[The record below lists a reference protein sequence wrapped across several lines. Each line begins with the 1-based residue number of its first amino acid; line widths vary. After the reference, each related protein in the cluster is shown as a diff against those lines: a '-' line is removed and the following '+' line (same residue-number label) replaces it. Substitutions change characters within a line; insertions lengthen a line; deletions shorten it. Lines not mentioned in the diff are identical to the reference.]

1 MAGLVR
7 IENNTQLDARQTAES
22 AAMDRQNDPLIQ
34 GLAGHLRRL
43 WEPAKRA
50 KLPIETKM
58 FKALRQRNG
67 EYEQTTANA
76 IAKQGGSA
84 VYMMVTETKCRGAE
98 SWLRDI
104 LLEDGKIPFQVSPS
118 PRPDINPEDAQRI
131 TESFGNKV
139 MSQMQSGQP
148 QDPEAQ
154 AEMKELAEQEVRNE
168 IMEEAQE
175 TADAM
180 QTLIEDQFAEG
191 GMIEGFNAFIS
202 DLVTYPN
209 AFLKGPVVRKKRKM
223 KWVQGPDGKYAP
235 DVSEDLVPTYMRVDP
250 YRLYPE
256 PGVTNINEG
265 FVFEHHRLSRPE
277 LAALKGVP
285 GYDDDAISKVL
296 EDMPYSSTG
305 TWLNPNE
312 QTKATLEQKY
322 NIWDRPTATVDA
334 LEFTGKVPGSKL
346 LEWGLTAEEV
356 PDPDKEY
363 DCNAW
368 LIDRWVIKATM
379 NYDPLGRNAYYTS
392 SFVKRPG
399 ALWGTGIPELID
411 DIQNMCNAAARAL
424 VNNMGLASGPM
435 VEVNVD
441 RLPADEEIT
450 TLTPWRVFQV
460 TNDPMGSGQ
469 PAVRFNQPQSNANE
483 LMQVYTH
490 FTKLA
495 DDQSGIPAYVYGDM
509 NVGGAGRTAS
519 GLSMLMGSAGKGIRQ
534 VIMHLDM
541 DVVGPAVEAQYDW
554 NMRYVD
560 DDSVKGDSQ
569 TCPKGAIQ
577 LATKEQLNVRRVEFL
592 QATANPMDSQIVG
605 IPGRAAILREVAKG
619 LNMPVDDIIPS
630 KEKLEIMQAEQEA
643 QKKQEQ
649 EQQMQA
655 QQQQAA
661 QANAPRSI
669 TIQKGAP
676 GQPAPA
682 PTFPGGAP
690 KGGKDA
696 NTVSSSISGH

>member
-1 MAGLVR
+1 MAGLLRV
-7 IENNTQLDARQTAES
+7 ENNQQMDARLSAES
-22 AAMDRQNDPLIQ
+22 SAMDRQNDPLIV
-34 GLAGHLRRL
+34 GLAAHLRRL

-67 EYEQTTANA
+67 EYEQTIANA
-76 IAKQGGSA
+76 IAQQGGSA

-104 LLEDGKIPFQVSPS
+104 LLEDGKIPFAVTPS
-118 PRPDINPEDAQRI
+118 PKPSINPDDEQRI
-131 TESFGNKV
+131 TEKFSAKITQ
-139 MSQMQSGQP
+139 MMQSGQAIDP
-148 QDPEAQ
+148 QAQ
-154 AEMKELAEQEVRNE
+154 EDAKELAQQEIRNE

-175 TADAM
+175 TASSM
-180 QTLIEDQFAEG
+180 QTLIEDQFSEG
-191 GMIEGFNAFIS
+191 GMIDGFNAFIS

-209 AFLKGPVVRKKRKM
+209 AFLKGPVVRKQRKM
-223 KWVQGPDGKYAP
+223 AWVKGPDGKYAP
-235 DVSEDLVPTYMRVDP
+235 DVTEELCPTYTRVDP
-250 YRLYPE
+250 YRMYPE
-256 PGVTNINEG
+256 PGVSNIKEG

-285 GYDDDAISKVL
+285 GYDDDAISQVL
-296 EDMPYSSTG
+296 ENMPYSSTG

-334 LEFTGKVPGSKL
+334 LEFTGKIPGSKL
-346 LEWGLTAEEV
+346 IEWGMSEEEV

-379 NYDPLGRNAYYTS
+379 NYDPLGRNPYYTS

-435 VEVNVD
+435 VEVNID
-441 RLPADEEIT
+441 RMPSDEEVT
-450 TLTPWRVFQV
+450 TLTPWRIFQV

-469 PAVRFNQPQSNANE
+469 PAIRFNQPQSNAQE
-483 LMQVYTH
+483 LMMVYTH

-541 DVVGPAVEAQYDW
+541 DVIGLAVEAQYDW

-560 DDSVKGDSQ
+560 DDSIKGDSQ
-569 TCPKGAIQ
+569 VAAKGAIQ

-630 KEKLEIMQAEQEA
+630 KEKLEAMQAEQEA

-649 EQQMQA
+649 AAQMQA
-655 QQQQAA
+655 QA
-661 QANAPRSI
+661 QG
-669 TIQKGAP
+669 GAP
-676 GQPAPA
+676 GQGPQQGKPT

-690 KGGKDA
+690 KGGDDA
-696 NTVSSSISGH
+696 NTVSNQNTGKAA

>member
-7 IENNTQLDARQTAES
+7 IENNSQMDARQTAES
-22 AAMDRQNDPLIQ
+22 AALDRQNDPLIV
-34 GLAGHLRRL
+34 GLAAHLRRL

-67 EYEQTTANA
+67 EYEQTIQNA
-76 IAKQGGSA
+76 IAKQGGSS

-118 PRPDINPEDAQRI
+118 PRPDINPEDSQRI
-131 TESFGNKV
+131 TDSFSQKV
-139 MSQMQSGQP
+139 MAHMQSGQP
-148 QDPEAQ
+148 QDAEAQ
-154 AEMKELAEQEVRNE
+154 EEMKELAIQEVRTE

-175 TADAM
+175 TSDAM

-191 GMIEGFNAFIS
+191 GMVEGFNAFIS

-209 AFLKGPVVRKKRKM
+209 AFLKGPVVRKQRKM

-235 DVSEDLVPTYMRVDP
+235 DVTEELVPTYTRVDP
-250 YRLYPE
+250 YRIYPE
-256 PGVTNINEG
+256 PGVTSIKEG

-285 GYDDDAISKVL
+285 GYDDDAISQVL
-296 EDMPYSSTG
+296 ENMPYSSTG

-346 LEWGLTAEEV
+346 LEWGMTEDEV

-379 NYDPLGRNAYYTS
+379 NYDPLGRNPYYTS

-441 RLPADEEIT
+441 RLPADEEVT

-469 PAVRFNQPQSNANE
+469 PAVRFNQPQSNAQE
-483 LMQVYTH
+483 LMMVYTH

-541 DVVGPAVEAQYDW
+541 DVIGPAVEAQYDW

-560 DDSVKGDSQ
+560 DDSIKGDSQ

-577 LATKEQLNVRRVEFL
+577 LATKEQENVRRMEFL
-592 QATANPMDSQIVG
+592 QATSNPMDSQIVG

-619 LNMPVDDIIPS
+619 LNMPIDDIIPS
-630 KEKLEIMQAEQEA
+630 KEKLEMMQKEQEA
-643 QKKQEQ
+643 QQQAQQ
-649 EQQMQA
+649 EQQAQQA
-655 QQQQAA
+655 QGPQASVQFNRGPNGEVHGA
-661 QANAPRSI
+661 QL
-669 TIQKGAP
+669 
-676 GQPAPA
+676 
-682 PTFPGGAP
+682 FPGGNP
-690 KGGKDA
+690 KGGQDA
-696 NTVSSSISGH
+696 NTVSNKQTGRSA

>member
-7 IENNTQLDARQTAES
+7 IENNAQLDARQQAEQ
-22 AAMDRQNDPLIQ
+22 AAQGRQNDPLIL
-34 GLAGHLRRL
+34 GLAAHLRHL

-67 EYEQTTANA
+67 EYEQTIANA
-76 IAKQGGSA
+76 IAAQGGSS

-104 LLEDGKIPFQVSPS
+104 LLEDGKIPFLVSPS
-118 PRPDINPEDAQRI
+118 PKPSINPDMEQMI
-131 TESFGNKV
+131 TDKFGQKV
-139 MSQMQSGQP
+139 MQSMQSGQP
-148 QDPEAQ
+148 QDPDAQ
-154 AEMKELAEQEVRNE
+154 EDMKELAEQEVRNE

-175 TADAM
+175 TSDAM
-180 QTLIEDQFAEG
+180 QVLIEDQFAEG
-191 GMIEGFNAFIS
+191 GMIEGFSAFIS
-202 DLVTYPN
+202 DLATYPN
-209 AFLKGPVVRKKRKM
+209 AFLKGPVVRKQRKM
-223 KWVQGPDGKYAP
+223 KWVKGVDGKYAP
-235 DVSEDLVPTYMRVDP
+235 DVTEELVPTYTRVDP
-250 YRLYPE
+250 YRMYPE
-256 PGVTNINEG
+256 PGVSSINEG

-296 EDMPYSSTG
+296 EEMPASSTG
-305 TWLNPNE
+305 TWLNPNY
-312 QTKATLEQKY
+312 QTQATLEQKY

-334 LEFTGKVPGSKL
+334 LEFTGKIPGSKL
-346 LEWGLTAEEV
+346 LEWGMTSEEV

-379 NYDPLGRNAYYTS
+379 NYDPLGRNPYYTS

-399 ALWGTGIPELID
+399 AFWGSSIPELID

-435 VEVNVD
+435 VEVNID
-441 RLPADEEIT
+441 RMPADEEIT
-450 TLTPWRVFQV
+450 TLTPWRIFQV

-469 PAVRFNQPQSNANE
+469 PAIRFNQPQSNAQE
-483 LMQVYTH
+483 LMMVYTH

-509 NVGGAGRTAS
+509 NVAGAGRTAS

-534 VIMHLDM
+534 VIMHIDM
-541 DVVGPAVEAQYDW
+541 DVIGPVVEAQYDW

-560 DDSVKGDSQ
+560 DGSVKGDSQ

-577 LATKEQLNVRRVEFL
+577 LATKEQENVRRMEFL
-592 QATANPMDSQIVG
+592 QATSNPMDSQIVG

-619 LNMPVDDIIPS
+619 LNMPTDDIIPS
-630 KEKLEIMQAEQEA
+630 KEKLE
-643 QKKQEQ
+643 
-649 EQQMQA
+649 QMQA
-655 QQQQAA
+655 QQEAQQQAQA
-661 QANAPRSI
+661 QAQA
-669 TIQKGAP
+669 QQAQQGQP
-676 GQPAPA
+676 GQQPGNGQQQPAPA

-690 KGGKDA
+690 KGGQA
-696 NTVSSSISGH
+696 SNTVSNQNTGRAA

>member
-1 MAGLVR
+1 MVGLVR
-7 IENNTQLDARQTAES
+7 VENNSQLDARQTAES
-22 AAMDRQNDPLIQ
+22 AAMDRQSDPLIV
-34 GLAGHLRRL
+34 GLAGYLRRL

-67 EYEQTTANA
+67 EYDAQIANA
-76 IAKQGGSA
+76 IAQQGGSA

-104 LLEDGKIPFQVSPS
+104 LLEEGKIPFKVSPT
-118 PRPDINPEDAQRI
+118 PKPGINPDQEKMI
-131 TESFGNKV
+131 TDKFGQKV
-139 MSQMQSGQP
+139 LQAMQTGQP
-148 QDPEAQ
+148 QDPSMQ
-154 AEMKELAEQEVRNE
+154 DDMKDLAEQEVRNE

-175 TADAM
+175 TSDAM

-209 AFLKGPVVRKKRKM
+209 AFLKGPVVRKQRKM
-223 KWVQGPDGKYAP
+223 QWVKGADGKYAP
-235 DVSEDLVPTYMRVDP
+235 DVTEELVPTYSRVDP

-285 GYDDDAISKVL
+285 GYDDDAISQVL
-296 EDMPYSSTG
+296 ENMPYSSTG

-312 QTKATLEQKY
+312 QTKATLEHKY

-334 LEFTGKVPGSKL
+334 LEFTGKVPGRKL
-346 LEWGLTAEEV
+346 VEWGMTEEEV
-356 PDPDKEY
+356 PDQDKEY

-379 NYDPLGRNAYYTS
+379 NYDPLGRNPYYTS

-435 VEVNVD
+435 VEINVD
-441 RLPADEEIT
+441 RMPADEEIT
-450 TLTPWRVFQV
+450 TLTPWRIFQV

-469 PAVRFNQPQSNANE
+469 PAIRFNQPQSNAQE
-483 LMQVYTH
+483 LMMVYTH

-541 DVVGPAVEAQYDW
+541 DVIAPCVKAQYDW

-569 TCPKGAIQ
+569 VAPKGAIQ

-592 QATANPMDSQIVG
+592 QATANPVDSQIVG

-619 LNMPVDDIIPS
+619 LNMPVDDIVPS
-630 KEKLEIMQAEQEA
+630 KEKLEQMQAEQEA
-643 QKKQEQ
+643 QKKAEQ
-649 EQQMQA
+649 EAQLQA
-655 QQQQAA
+655 QQQQAQ
-661 QANAPRSI
+661 QANAPRNI

-676 GQPAPA
+676 AT
-682 PTFPGGAP
+682 PTFPDGSK
-690 KGGKDA
+690 KGGDGS
-696 NTVSSSISGH
+696 NTVSSSISGQ

>member
-7 IENNTQLDARQTAES
+7 IENNSQLNARQAAES
-22 AAMDRQNDPLIQ
+22 AAQDRQNDPLIA
-34 GLAGHLRRL
+34 GLAGYLRRL

-67 EYEQTTANA
+67 QYEQEIANA
-76 IAKQGGSA
+76 IAQQGGSS

-104 LLEDGKIPFQVSPS
+104 LLEDGKIPFQVAPS
-118 PRPDINPEDAQRI
+118 PKPDINPELEKAINDKFAQSVI
-131 TESFGNKV
+131 
-139 MSQMQSGQP
+139 QQIQQAQQPMQPGQP
-148 QDPEAQ
+148 PQPMDPLTQE
-154 AEMKELAEQEVRNE
+154 EMKDQATAEARNE
-168 IMEEAQE
+168 VMEAAQE

-180 QTLIEDQFAEG
+180 QILIEDQFAEG
-191 GMIEGFNAFIS
+191 GMVEGFNAFIS

-209 AFLKGPVVRKKRKM
+209 AFLKGPVVRRKRKM
-223 KWVQGPDGKYAP
+223 KWVQGQDGKYVP
-235 DVSEDLVPTYMRVDP
+235 DVQDELSPTYTRVDP
-250 YRLYPE
+250 YRIYPE
-256 PGVTNINEG
+256 PGITNINEG
-265 FVFEHHRLSRPE
+265 FIFEHHRLSRPE

-285 GYDDDAISKVL
+285 GYDDDAISEVL
-296 EDMPYSSTG
+296 ENMPYSSTG

-334 LEFTGKVPGSKL
+334 LEFTGKIPGSKL
-346 LEWGLTAEEV
+346 IEWGMTEQEV

-379 NYDPLGRNAYYTS
+379 NYDPLGRNPYYSS

-399 ALWGTGIPELID
+399 AFWGTGIPELID

-435 VEVNVD
+435 VEVNID
-441 RLPADEEIT
+441 RMPADEELT
-450 TLTPWRVFQV
+450 TLTPWRIFQV
-460 TNDPMGSGQ
+460 TNDPLGSGQ
-469 PAVRFNQPQSNANE
+469 PAVRFNQPQSNAQE

-509 NVGGAGRTAS
+509 QVGGAGRTAS

-534 VIMHLDM
+534 VIMHIDM
-541 DVVGPAVEAQYDW
+541 DVIGPAVEAQYDW
-554 NMRYVD
+554 NMRYID
-560 DDSVKGDSQ
+560 DDSIKGDC
-569 TCPKGAIQ
+569 TTTPKGAIQ

-630 KEKLEIMQAEQEA
+630 KEKLE
-643 QKKQEQ
+643 
-649 EQQMQA
+649 QMQA
-655 QQQQAA
+655 AQERQQAMQQQQQQAA
-661 QANAPRSI
+661 Q
-669 TIQKGAP
+669 QQ
-676 GQPAPA
+676 GQQGTPPA
-682 PTFPGGAP
+682 PTHPGGAP
-690 KGGKDA
+690 KGGGDA
-696 NTVSSSISGH
+696 NTASSSISGQ

>member
-7 IENNTQLDARQTAES
+7 FENNAQMDARQTAES
-22 AAMDRQNDPLIQ
+22 TAMDRQNTPLIT

-58 FKALRQRNG
+58 FRALRQRNG
-67 EYEQTTANA
+67 DYDPADESA
-76 IAKQGGSA
+76 IAKQGGSK
-84 VYMMVTETKCRGAE
+84 VFMMVTETKCRGAE

-104 LLEDGKIPFQVSPS
+104 LLEDGKLPFQVAPS
-118 PRPDINPEDAQRI
+118 PQPSINPDQEQQI
-131 TESFGNKV
+131 TEKFGQKV
-139 MSQMQSGQP
+139 TQALQGGQP
-148 QDPEAQ
+148 MDPDTQEDLKDIAR
-154 AEMKELAEQEVRNE
+154 QEVRNE

-175 TADAM
+175 AADNM
-180 QTLIEDQFAEG
+180 QTKIEDQFAEG

-202 DLVTYPN
+202 DLATYPN
-209 AFLKGPVVRKKRKM
+209 AFLKGPEVRKKRTM
-223 KWVQGPDGKYAP
+223 KWTKGPNGWQP
-235 DVSEDLVPTYMRVDP
+235 DVSDDLTPMYRRVDP

-256 PGVTNINEG
+256 PGVTSLNEG

-285 GYDDDAISKVL
+285 GYDDDAISQVL
-296 EDMPYSSTG
+296 EAMPYSSTG

-334 LEFTGKVPGSKL
+334 LEFTGKIPGSKL
-346 LEWGLTAEEV
+346 IEWGLTSEEV

-368 LIDRWVIKATM
+368 LIDRWVIKATL
-379 NYDPLGRNAYYTS
+379 NFDPLGRSNYYTS

-399 ALWGTGIPELID
+399 ALWGTSIPELVED
-411 DIQNMCNAAARAL
+411 LQRMCNAAARAL

-435 VEVNVD
+435 VEINVE
-441 RLPADEEIT
+441 RLPPDEDIT
-450 TLTPWRVFQV
+450 TLHPWRIFQT
-460 TNDPMGSGQ
+460 TNDPLGSGQ
-469 PAVRFNQPQSNANE
+469 PAIRFYQPNSNAQE
-483 LMQVYTH
+483 LMQVYTY
-490 FTKLA
+490 FCKLA

-509 NVGGAGRTAS
+509 QVGGAGRTAS

-541 DVVGPAVEAQYDW
+541 DVISPAVEAQYDW

-560 DDSVKGDSQ
+560 DDSLKGDSQ
-569 TCPKGAIQ
+569 VVPKGAIQ

-630 KEKLEIMQAEQEA
+630 KEKLEEMQREQEL
-643 QKKQEQ
+643 Q
-649 EQQMQA
+649 QA
-655 QQQQAA
+655 QQAQAQQAA
-661 QANAPRSI
+661 QGQAAQQGKTVNVNLHP
-669 TIQKGAP
+669 G
-676 GQPAPA
+676 GQPQ
-682 PTFPGGAP
+682 GGQ
-690 KGGKDA
+690 DA

>member
-1 MAGLVR
+1 VVGLVR
-7 IENNTQLDARQTAES
+7 IENNAQLTARQTAES
-22 AAMDRQNDPLIQ
+22 AAQERQNDPLIV
-34 GLAGHLRRL
+34 GLAAHLRRL

-67 EYEQTTANA
+67 EYEQTIANA
-76 IAKQGGSA
+76 IAQQGGSA

-104 LLEDGKIPFQVSPS
+104 LLEDGKIPFQVAPS
-118 PRPDINPEDAQRI
+118 PKPALNPDTEQRI
-131 TESFGNKV
+131 TESFSQKV
-139 MSQMQSGQP
+139 MESMQSGQP
-148 QDPEAQ
+148 QDPQAQ
-154 AEMKELAEQEVRNE
+154 ADMKELAQQEVRNA
-168 IMEEAQE
+168 ISEEAQE
-175 TADAM
+175 TADNM
-180 QTLIEDQFAEG
+180 QTKIEDQFAEG
-191 GMIEGFNAFIS
+191 GMLEGFSAFIS

-209 AFLKGPVVRKKRKM
+209 AFLKGPVVRKQRKM
-223 KWVQGPDGKYAP
+223 AWVKDETGKYTP
-235 DVSEDLVPTYMRVDP
+235 QVDDELVPTYTRVDP
-250 YRLYPE
+250 YRVYPE
-256 PGVTNINEG
+256 PGITNINEG
-265 FVFEHHRLSRPE
+265 FIFEHHRLSRPE

-285 GYDDDAISKVL
+285 GYDGDAISKVL
-296 EDMPYSSTG
+296 DEMPYSSTG

-334 LEFTGKVPGSKL
+334 LEFTGKIQGSKL
-346 LEWGLTAEEV
+346 LEWGMTYEEV

-368 LIDRWVIKATM
+368 LIDRWVIKATL
-379 NYDPLGRNAYYTS
+379 NYDPLGRNNYYTS

-399 ALWGTGIPELID
+399 AFWGSGIPELID
-411 DIQNMCNAAARAL
+411 DIQNMCNAAARSL

-435 VEVNVD
+435 VEVNID
-441 RLPADEEIT
+441 RMPADEEIT
-450 TLTPWRVFQV
+450 SLTPWRIFQV

-469 PAVRFNQPQSNANE
+469 PAIRFNQPQSNAQE
-483 LMQVYTH
+483 LMMVYTH

-541 DVVGPAVEAQYDW
+541 DVISSAARAQYDW
-554 NMRYVD
+554 NMRYID
-560 DDSVKGDSQ
+560 DDSIKGDSQ
-569 TCPKGAIQ
+569 VTPKGAIQ
-577 LATKEQLNVRRVEFL
+577 LAVKEQENVRRMEFL
-592 QATANPMDSQIVG
+592 QATANPSDMQIVG

-630 KEKLEIMQAEQEA
+630 KEKLDQMQAEQQA
-643 QKKQEQ
+643 Q
-649 EQQMQA
+649 QQA
-655 QQQQAA
+655 EQQQQAA
-661 QANAPRSI
+661 QA
-669 TIQKGAP
+669 GAP
-676 GQPAPA
+676 QANVQFQRGPNGEVQGAQL
-682 PTFPGGAP
+682 FPGGS
-690 KGGKDA
+690 KMGGQDS
-696 NTVSSSISGH
+696 NTVTNKQTGRS

>member
-7 IENNTQLDARQTAES
+7 IENNQQMDARQTAES
-22 AAMDRQNDPLIQ
+22 AAMDRQSDPLIV
-34 GLAGHLRRL
+34 GLAAHLRRL

-67 EYEQTTANA
+67 EYEQTIANA

-104 LLEDGKIPFQVSPS
+104 LLEDGKIPFQVSPT
-118 PRPDINPEDAQRI
+118 PKPDINPDMEKMI
-131 TESFGNKV
+131 TEKFSQKV
-139 MSQMQSGQP
+139 MQMMQSGQP
-148 QDPEAQ
+148 MDPDAQ
-154 AEMKELAEQEVRNE
+154 EDMKELAEQEIRNE

-191 GMIEGFNAFIS
+191 GMVEGFNAFIS

-209 AFLKGPVVRKKRKM
+209 AFLKGPVVRKQRKM

-235 DVSEDLVPTYMRVDP
+235 DVTEELVPTYTRVDP
-250 YRLYPE
+250 YRIYPE
-256 PGVTNINEG
+256 PGVSNIKEG

-285 GYDDDAISKVL
+285 GYDDDAISQVL
-296 EDMPYSSTG
+296 ENMPYSSTG

-312 QTKATLEQKY
+312 QTKSTLEQKY

-346 LEWGLTAEEV
+346 LEWGMTEEEV

-368 LIDRWVIKATM
+368 LIDRWVIKATL
-379 NYDPLGRNAYYTS
+379 NYDPLGRNPYYTS

-435 VEVNVD
+435 VEVNID
-441 RLPADEEIT
+441 RLPADEEIS

-469 PAVRFNQPQSNANE
+469 PAIRFNQPQSNAQE
-483 LMQVYTH
+483 LMMVYTH

-560 DDSVKGDSQ
+560 DDSIKGDCSVA
-569 TCPKGAIQ
+569 PKGAIQ

-630 KEKLEIMQAEQEA
+630 KEKLEEMQAEQEQ
-643 QKKQEQ
+643 QKKLEQ
-649 EQQMQA
+649 EQQAQQA
-655 QQQQAA
+655 QGPQASV
-661 QANAPRSI
+661 QFQRGPNGEV
-669 TIQKGAP
+669 QGAHL
-676 GQPAPA
+676 
-682 PTFPGGAP
+682 FPGGQT
-690 KGGKDA
+690 KGGKEG
-696 NTVSSSISGH
+696 NTVTNKQTGRS

>member
-7 IENNTQLDARQTAES
+7 FENNAQMDARMTAES
-22 AAMDRQNDPLIQ
+22 AALDRQNDPLIV
-34 GLAGHLRRL
+34 GLAAHLRSL

-67 EYEQTTANA
+67 EYEQT
-76 IAKQGGSA
+76 IAKQIAAQGGSA

-118 PRPDINPEDAQRI
+118 PKPSINPEFEQMVTDKFSQ
-131 TESFGNKV
+131 KV
-139 MSQMQSGQP
+139 MQMMQSGQP
-148 QDPEAQ
+148 LDAEAQ
-154 AEMKELAEQEVRNE
+154 EEAKELAEQEIRNE

-175 TADAM
+175 TAEAM

-191 GMIEGFNAFIS
+191 GMVEGFNAFIS

-209 AFLKGPVVRKKRKM
+209 AFLRGPVVRKQRKM
-223 KWVQGPDGKYAP
+223 KWVQGQDGKYAP
-235 DVSEDLVPTYMRVDP
+235 DVVEDLVPTYKRVDP

-256 PGVTNINEG
+256 PGVSSIGEG

-277 LAALKGVP
+277 LSALKGVP
-285 GYDDDAISKVL
+285 GYDDDAISQVL
-296 EDMPYSSTG
+296 ENMPANSTG

-334 LEFTGKVPGSKL
+334 LEFTGKIPGSKL

-368 LIDRWVIKATM
+368 LIDRWVIKATL
-379 NYDPLGRNAYYTS
+379 NYDPLGRNGYYTS

-424 VNNMGLASGPM
+424 VNNMGLSSGPM
-435 VEVNVD
+435 VEVNID

-450 TLTPWRVFQV
+450 TLTPWRIFQV
-460 TNDPMGSGQ
+460 TNDPLGSGQ
-469 PAVRFNQPQSNANE
+469 PAVRFNQPMSNAQE

-541 DVVGPAVEAQYDW
+541 DVIGQAVASQYDW

-560 DDSVKGDSQ
+560 DDSIKGDSY

-630 KEKLEIMQAEQEA
+630 KEKLEQMQQQQEL
-643 QKKQEQ
+643 QKQQEQ
-649 EQQMQA
+649 EQQ
-655 QQQQAA
+655 QQGQQP
-661 QANAPRSI
+661 Q
-669 TIQKGAP
+669 QG
-676 GQPAPA
+676 GPAPLH
-682 PTFPGGAP
+682 PGGDP
-690 KGGKDA
+690 KGGQSA
-696 NTVSSSISGH
+696 NTVTNQNTGRAA

>member
-7 IENNTQLDARQTAES
+7 IENNAQLDARQQAEQ
-22 AAMDRQNDPLIQ
+22 AAQGRQNDPLIL
-34 GLAGHLRRL
+34 GLAAHLRHL

-67 EYEQTTANA
+67 EYEQTIANA
-76 IAKQGGSA
+76 IAAQGGSS

-104 LLEDGKIPFQVSPS
+104 LLEDGKIPFLVSPS
-118 PRPDINPEDAQRI
+118 PKPSINPDMEQMI
-131 TESFGNKV
+131 TDKFGQKV
-139 MSQMQSGQP
+139 MQSMQSGQP
-148 QDPEAQ
+148 QDPDAQ
-154 AEMKELAEQEVRNE
+154 EDMKELAEQEVRNE

-175 TADAM
+175 TSDAM
-180 QTLIEDQFAEG
+180 QVLIEDQFAEG
-191 GMIEGFNAFIS
+191 GMIEGFSAFIS
-202 DLVTYPN
+202 DLATYPN
-209 AFLKGPVVRKKRKM
+209 AFLKGPVVRKQRKM
-223 KWVQGPDGKYAP
+223 KWVKGVDGKYAP
-235 DVSEDLVPTYMRVDP
+235 DVTEELVPTYTRVDP
-250 YRLYPE
+250 YRMYPE
-256 PGVTNINEG
+256 PGVSSINEG

-296 EDMPYSSTG
+296 EEMPASSTG
-305 TWLNPNE
+305 TWLNPNY
-312 QTKATLEQKY
+312 QTQATLEQKY

-334 LEFTGKVPGSKL
+334 LEFTGKIPGSKL
-346 LEWGLTAEEV
+346 IEWGMTSEEV

-379 NYDPLGRNAYYTS
+379 NYDPLGRNPYYTS

-399 ALWGTGIPELID
+399 AFWGSSIPELID

-435 VEVNVD
+435 VEVNID
-441 RLPADEEIT
+441 RMPADEEIT
-450 TLTPWRVFQV
+450 TLTPWRIFQV

-469 PAVRFNQPQSNANE
+469 PAIRFNQPQSNAQE
-483 LMQVYTH
+483 LMMVYTH

-509 NVGGAGRTAS
+509 NVAGAGRTAS

-534 VIMHLDM
+534 VIMHIDM
-541 DVVGPAVEAQYDW
+541 DVIGPVVEAQYDW

-560 DDSVKGDSQ
+560 DDSIKGDSQ

-577 LATKEQLNVRRVEFL
+577 LATKEQENVRRMEFL
-592 QATANPMDSQIVG
+592 QATSNPMDSQIVG

-619 LNMPVDDIIPS
+619 LNMPTDDIIPS
-630 KEKLEIMQAEQEA
+630 KEKLE
-643 QKKQEQ
+643 
-649 EQQMQA
+649 QMQA
-655 QQQQAA
+655 QQEAQQQAQA
-661 QANAPRSI
+661 QAQA
-669 TIQKGAP
+669 QQAQQGQP
-676 GQPAPA
+676 GQQPGNGQQQPAPA

-690 KGGKDA
+690 KGGQA
-696 NTVSSSISGH
+696 SNTVSNQNTGRAA

>member
-7 IENNTQLDARQTAES
+7 IENNAQLDARQQAEQS
-22 AAMDRQNDPLIQ
+22 AQERQNDPLIL
-34 GLAGHLRRL
+34 GLAAHLKAL

-50 KLPIETKM
+50 KLPIERKM

-67 EYEQTTANA
+67 EYETDIAKA
-76 IAKQGGSA
+76 IAAQGGSQ

-104 LLEDGKIPFQVSPS
+104 LLEDGKIPFLVSPTPQPS
-118 PRPDINPEDAQRI
+118 INPELQQQI
-131 TESFGNKV
+131 TERFGQKV
-139 MSQMQSGQP
+139 MQAMQSGQP
-148 QDPEAQ
+148 LDPDTQDDMKDLAQ
-154 AEMKELAEQEVRNE
+154 QEIRNE
-168 IMEEAQE
+168 VMEEAQE
-175 TADAM
+175 TAGNM
-180 QTLIEDQFAEG
+180 QTKIEDQFAEG

-202 DLVTYPN
+202 DLATYPN
-209 AFLKGPVVRKKRKM
+209 AFLKGPTVRKQRRM
-223 KWVQGPDGKYAP
+223 AWVQGPDGKYKP
-235 DVSEDLVPTYMRVDP
+235 DVTEELVPTYTRVDP
-250 YRLYPE
+250 YRFYPE
-256 PGVTNINEG
+256 PGVTDINEG

-277 LAALKGVP
+277 LAALKGLP
-285 GYDDDAISKVL
+285 GYDDDAISHVL
-296 EDMPYSSTG
+296 ENMPASSAG

-312 QTKATLEQKY
+312 QMKSTLEQKY

-346 LEWGLTAEEV
+346 IEWGMTSDEV

-379 NYDPLGRNAYYTS
+379 NYDPLGRNNYYTS

-399 ALWGTGIPELID
+399 AFWGTGIPELIE
-411 DIQNMCNAAARAL
+411 DIQNMCNAAARSL

-435 VEVNVD
+435 VEINID
-441 RLPADEEIT
+441 RMPQDEEIT
-450 TLTPWRVFQV
+450 TLTPWRIFQV
-460 TNDPMGSGQ
+460 TNDPLGSGQ
-469 PAVRFNQPQSNANE
+469 PAIRFNQPQSNAQE
-483 LMQVYTH
+483 LMMVYTH

-509 NVGGAGRTAS
+509 NVAGAGRTAS

-541 DVVGPAVEAQYDW
+541 DVIGKAVRAQYDW
-554 NMRYVD
+554 NMRYMD
-560 DDSVKGDSQ
+560 DDSIKGDSQ
-569 TCPKGAIQ
+569 VEPKGAIQ
-577 LATKEQLNVRRVEFL
+577 LATKEQENVRRMEFL
-592 QATANPMDSQIVG
+592 QATANPADMQIVG

-630 KEKLEIMQAEQEA
+630 KEKLEQMQEEQKAQQEA
-643 QKKQEQ
+643 QQQ
-649 EQQMQA
+649 AQMQA
-655 QQQQAA
+655 QQQ
-661 QANAPRSI
+661 ANAPRNVVIS
-669 TIQKGAP
+669 KGGA
-676 GQPAPA
+676 PAPA

-690 KGGKDA
+690 KGGQDA
-696 NTVSSSISGH
+696 NTVSNQTTGKAA

>member
-7 IENNTQLDARQTAES
+7 IENNAQLDARQQAEQ
-22 AAMDRQNDPLIQ
+22 AAQGRQNDPLIL
-34 GLAGHLRRL
+34 GLAAHLRHL

-67 EYEQTTANA
+67 EYEQTIANA
-76 IAKQGGSA
+76 IAAQGGSS

-104 LLEDGKIPFQVSPS
+104 LLEDGKIPFLVSPS
-118 PRPDINPEDAQRI
+118 PKPSINPDMEQMI
-131 TESFGNKV
+131 TDKFGQKV
-139 MSQMQSGQP
+139 MQSMQSGQP
-148 QDPEAQ
+148 QDPDAQ
-154 AEMKELAEQEVRNE
+154 EDMKELAEQEVRNE

-175 TADAM
+175 TSDAM
-180 QTLIEDQFAEG
+180 QVLIEDQFAEG
-191 GMIEGFNAFIS
+191 GMIEGFSAFIS
-202 DLVTYPN
+202 DLATYPN
-209 AFLKGPVVRKKRKM
+209 AFLKGPVVRKQRKM
-223 KWVQGPDGKYAP
+223 KWVKGVDGKYAP
-235 DVSEDLVPTYMRVDP
+235 DVTEELVPTYTRVDP
-250 YRLYPE
+250 YRMYPE
-256 PGVTNINEG
+256 PGVSSINEG

-296 EDMPYSSTG
+296 EEMPASSTG
-305 TWLNPNE
+305 TWLNPNY
-312 QTKATLEQKY
+312 QTQATLEQKY

-334 LEFTGKVPGSKL
+334 LEFTGKIPGSKL
-346 LEWGLTAEEV
+346 LEWGMTSEEV

-379 NYDPLGRNAYYTS
+379 NYDPLGRNPYYTS

-399 ALWGTGIPELID
+399 AFWGSSIPELID

-435 VEVNVD
+435 VEVNID
-441 RLPADEEIT
+441 RMPADEEIT
-450 TLTPWRVFQV
+450 TLTPWRIFQV

-469 PAVRFNQPQSNANE
+469 PAIRFNQPQSNAQE
-483 LMQVYTH
+483 LMMVYTH

-509 NVGGAGRTAS
+509 NVAGAGRTAS

-534 VIMHLDM
+534 VIMHIDM
-541 DVVGPAVEAQYDW
+541 DVIGPVVEAQYDW

-560 DDSVKGDSQ
+560 DDAVKGDSQ

-577 LATKEQLNVRRVEFL
+577 LATKEQENVRRMEFL
-592 QATANPMDSQIVG
+592 QATSNPMDSQIVG

-619 LNMPVDDIIPS
+619 LNMPTDDIIPS
-630 KEKLEIMQAEQEA
+630 KEKLE
-643 QKKQEQ
+643 
-649 EQQMQA
+649 QMQA
-655 QQQQAA
+655 QQEAQQQAQQQA
-661 QANAPRSI
+661 QAQQGQGN
-669 TIQKGAP
+669 Q
-676 GQPAPA
+676 QPAPA

-690 KGGKDA
+690 KGGQDA
-696 NTVSSSISGH
+696 NVVSNRNTGNPA

>member
-7 IENNTQLDARQTAES
+7 IENNAQLDARQQAEQ
-22 AAMDRQNDPLIQ
+22 AAQGRQNDPLIL
-34 GLAGHLRRL
+34 GLAAHLRHL

-67 EYEQTTANA
+67 EYEQTIANA
-76 IAKQGGSA
+76 IAAQGGSS

-104 LLEDGKIPFQVSPS
+104 LLEDGKIPFLVSPS
-118 PRPDINPEDAQRI
+118 PKPSINPDMEQMI
-131 TESFGNKV
+131 TDKFGQKV
-139 MSQMQSGQP
+139 MQSMQSGQP
-148 QDPEAQ
+148 QDPDAQ
-154 AEMKELAEQEVRNE
+154 EDMKELAEQEVRNE

-175 TADAM
+175 TSDAM
-180 QTLIEDQFAEG
+180 QVLIEDQFAEG
-191 GMIEGFNAFIS
+191 GMIEGFSAFIS
-202 DLVTYPN
+202 DLATYPN
-209 AFLKGPVVRKKRKM
+209 AFLKGPVVRKQRKM
-223 KWVQGPDGKYAP
+223 KWVKGVDGKYAP
-235 DVSEDLVPTYMRVDP
+235 DVTEELVPTYTRVDP
-250 YRLYPE
+250 YRMYPE
-256 PGVTNINEG
+256 PGVSSINEG

-296 EDMPYSSTG
+296 EEMPASSTG
-305 TWLNPNE
+305 TWLNPNY
-312 QTKATLEQKY
+312 QTQATLEQKY

-334 LEFTGKVPGSKL
+334 LEFTGKIPGSKL
-346 LEWGLTAEEV
+346 IEWGMTSEEV

-379 NYDPLGRNAYYTS
+379 NYDPLGRNPYYTS

-399 ALWGTGIPELID
+399 AFWGSSIPELID

-435 VEVNVD
+435 VEVNID
-441 RLPADEEIT
+441 RMPADEEIT
-450 TLTPWRVFQV
+450 TLTPWRIFQV

-469 PAVRFNQPQSNANE
+469 PAIRFNQPQSNAQE
-483 LMQVYTH
+483 LMMVYTH

-509 NVGGAGRTAS
+509 NVAGAGRTAS

-534 VIMHLDM
+534 VIMHIDM
-541 DVVGPAVEAQYDW
+541 DVIGPVVEAQYDW

-560 DDSVKGDSQ
+560 DDSIKGDSQ

-577 LATKEQLNVRRVEFL
+577 LATKEQENVRRMEFL
-592 QATANPMDSQIVG
+592 QATSNPMDSQIVG

-619 LNMPVDDIIPS
+619 LNMPTDDIIPS
-630 KEKLEIMQAEQEA
+630 KEKLE
-643 QKKQEQ
+643 
-649 EQQMQA
+649 QMQA
-655 QQQQAA
+655 QQEAQQQAQQQA
-661 QANAPRSI
+661 QAQQGQGN
-669 TIQKGAP
+669 Q
-676 GQPAPA
+676 QPAPA

-690 KGGKDA
+690 KGGQDA
-696 NTVSSSISGH
+696 NVVSNRNTGNPA

>member
-7 IENNTQLDARQTAES
+7 IENNAQLDARQQAEQ
-22 AAMDRQNDPLIQ
+22 AAQGRQNDPLIL
-34 GLAGHLRRL
+34 GLAAHLRHL

-67 EYEQTTANA
+67 EYEQTIANA
-76 IAKQGGSA
+76 IAAQGGSS

-104 LLEDGKIPFQVSPS
+104 LLEDGKIPFLVSPS
-118 PRPDINPEDAQRI
+118 PKPSINPDMEQMI
-131 TESFGNKV
+131 TDKFGQKV
-139 MSQMQSGQP
+139 MQSMQSGQP
-148 QDPEAQ
+148 QDPDAQ
-154 AEMKELAEQEVRNE
+154 EDMKELAEQEVRNE

-175 TADAM
+175 TSDAM
-180 QTLIEDQFAEG
+180 QVLIEDQFAEG
-191 GMIEGFNAFIS
+191 GMIEGFSAFIS
-202 DLVTYPN
+202 DLATYPN
-209 AFLKGPVVRKKRKM
+209 AFLKGPVVRKQRKM
-223 KWVQGPDGKYAP
+223 KWVKGVDGKYAP
-235 DVSEDLVPTYMRVDP
+235 DVTEELVPTYTRVDP
-250 YRLYPE
+250 YRMYPE
-256 PGVTNINEG
+256 PGVSSINEG

-296 EDMPYSSTG
+296 EEMPASSTG
-305 TWLNPNE
+305 TWLNPNY
-312 QTKATLEQKY
+312 QTQATLEQKY

-334 LEFTGKVPGSKL
+334 LEFTGKIPGSKL
-346 LEWGLTAEEV
+346 LEWGMTSEEV

-379 NYDPLGRNAYYTS
+379 NYDPLGRNPYYTS

-399 ALWGTGIPELID
+399 AFWGSSIPELID

-435 VEVNVD
+435 VEVNID
-441 RLPADEEIT
+441 RMPADEEIT
-450 TLTPWRVFQV
+450 TLTPWRIFQV

-469 PAVRFNQPQSNANE
+469 PAIRFNQPQSNAQE
-483 LMQVYTH
+483 LMMVYTH

-509 NVGGAGRTAS
+509 NVAGAGRTAS

-534 VIMHLDM
+534 VIMHIDM
-541 DVVGPAVEAQYDW
+541 DVIGPVVEAQYDW

-560 DDSVKGDSQ
+560 DGSVKGDSQ

-577 LATKEQLNVRRVEFL
+577 LATKEQENVRRMEFL
-592 QATANPMDSQIVG
+592 QATSNPMDSQIVG

-619 LNMPVDDIIPS
+619 LNMPTDDIIPS
-630 KEKLEIMQAEQEA
+630 KEKLE
-643 QKKQEQ
+643 
-649 EQQMQA
+649 QMQA
-655 QQQQAA
+655 QQEAQQQAQQQA
-661 QANAPRSI
+661 QAQQGQGN
-669 TIQKGAP
+669 Q
-676 GQPAPA
+676 QPAPA

-690 KGGKDA
+690 KGGQDA
-696 NTVSSSISGH
+696 NVVSNRNTGNPA

>member
-1 MAGLVR
+1 
-7 IENNTQLDARQTAES
+7 
-22 AAMDRQNDPLIQ
+22 MDRQNDPLIV
-34 GLAGHLRRL
+34 GLAAHLRRL

-67 EYEQTTANA
+67 EYEQTIANA
-76 IAKQGGSA
+76 IAQQGGSA

-104 LLEDGKIPFQVSPS
+104 LLEDGKIPFAVTPS
-118 PRPDINPEDAQRI
+118 PKPSINPDDEQRI
-131 TESFGNKV
+131 TEKFSAKITQ
-139 MSQMQSGQP
+139 MMQSGQAIDP
-148 QDPEAQ
+148 QAQ
-154 AEMKELAEQEVRNE
+154 EDAKELAQQEIRNE

-175 TADAM
+175 TASSM
-180 QTLIEDQFAEG
+180 QTLIEDQFSEG
-191 GMIEGFNAFIS
+191 GMIDGFNAFIS

-209 AFLKGPVVRKKRKM
+209 AFLKGPVVRKQRKM
-223 KWVQGPDGKYAP
+223 AWVKGPDGKYAP
-235 DVSEDLVPTYMRVDP
+235 DVTEELCPTYTRVDP
-250 YRLYPE
+250 YRMYPE
-256 PGVTNINEG
+256 PGVSNIKEG

-285 GYDDDAISKVL
+285 GYDDDAISQVL
-296 EDMPYSSTG
+296 ENMPYSSTG

-334 LEFTGKVPGSKL
+334 LEFTGKIPGSKL
-346 LEWGLTAEEV
+346 IEWGMSEEEV

-379 NYDPLGRNAYYTS
+379 NYDPLGRNPYYTS

-435 VEVNVD
+435 VEVNID
-441 RLPADEEIT
+441 RMPSDEEVT
-450 TLTPWRVFQV
+450 TLTPWRIFQV

-469 PAVRFNQPQSNANE
+469 PAIRFNQPQSNAQE
-483 LMQVYTH
+483 LMMVYTH

-541 DVVGPAVEAQYDW
+541 DVIGLAVEAQYDW

-560 DDSVKGDSQ
+560 DDSIKGDSQ
-569 TCPKGAIQ
+569 VAAKGAIQ

-630 KEKLEIMQAEQEA
+630 KEKLEAMQAEQEA

-649 EQQMQA
+649 AAQMQA
-655 QQQQAA
+655 QA
-661 QANAPRSI
+661 QG
-669 TIQKGAP
+669 GAP
-676 GQPAPA
+676 GQGPQQGKPT

-690 KGGKDA
+690 KGGDDA
-696 NTVSSSISGH
+696 NTVSNQNTGKAA